1 MAKII
6 YGERIGKLGVISVGC
21 SATNFN
27 PSRRKV
33 LLTRRADN
41 DLWCLPGGAMDP
53 GESVTEACA
62 REVWEGTGLQVRVGK
77 LIGVYSD
84 PHQLVE
90 YADSNRF
97 QIVAL
102 NFKAEPIGGSL
113 RITEETTDAVY
124 FSLAEIDAID
134 LMEHHRE
141 RIVDAFMG
149 QVTMFVS

>member
-1 MAKII
+1 
-6 YGERIGKLGVISVGC
+6 
-21 SATNFN
+21 
-27 PSRRKV
+27 
-33 LLTRRADN
+33 
-41 DLWCLPGGAMDP
+41 
-53 GESVTEACA
+53 
-62 REVWEGTGLQVRVGK
+62 
-77 LIGVYSD
+77 
-84 PHQLVE
+84 
-90 YADSNRF
+90 
-97 QIVAL
+97 L

>member
-1 MAKII
+1 
-6 YGERIGKLGVISVGC
+6 
-21 SATNFN
+21 
-27 PSRRKV
+27 
-33 LLTRRADN
+33 
-41 DLWCLPGGAMDP
+41 MDP

-62 REVWEGTGLQVRVGK
+62 REVWEETGLQGRVGK

-149 QVTMFVS
+149 QVTTFVS